1 MRKLGKKIVCYATI
15 LGMLMSYCPQ
25 QLTVNAMS
33 GEVATYTDAEVY
45 YTETEDISEEDTVE
59 ITTQESVETT
69 EVTTEALDDGD
80 ITTEIANDEV
90 KEETGSA
97 GEEAI
102 PQDGD
107 SFTINHTNLTGNQ
120 SAAEAQGNFSVS
132 MNGAVQSG
140 YSDYTSY
147 MTEHVLNV
155 DGKEIKDGDTIVP
168 SKDFALSLYF
178 KLKLADMAAN
188 GLKYYYELP
197 EHITIGDQGSEEE
210 TITLYNGDRV
220 AIGNYYI
227 KDDVMYVSF
236 PGYYDEVIAYFN
248 MDASWDVSDNSA
260 QIEVKWNNDVDTY
273 NIDICDLS
281 VVKTHTGYITNKDDN
296 GMSVGFKIKVSPN
309 SEDGTINNITLTD
322 SYSLGNLKIDENTYG
337 SDKAV
342 KVTTYNAD
350 KTVAGEPKFYNI
362 NDIINEG
369 SSVYGSFSIPGLSV
383 ETGGYFLVE
392 YVASVTEEQ
401 RMEIDASA
409 GDIKQKFINTA
420 IASYPY
426 YDTELGKEVTLST
439 SAKVESE
446 YGSNSAWIYKEQG
459 REEDTKVTS
468 SGTTI
473 VPYVVTINK
482 HRRYSLGGSI
492 VRDEIS
498 EFVGGD
504 VVYYTAWDADTR
516 VEWLNKAGSGEMN
529 QVWIFLDDAT
539 YAELNNLATT
549 SSTTAYDNL
558 RANAALKKKLM
569 DAINAEVDSSNQI
582 TDFDEDA
589 ALRYVFTTEA
599 ANNFIWITPPDDIP
613 TTYTINYQV
622 KAVKEVGSFKNSAAL
637 WYTEYD
643 AVPPG
648 PGVGWTK
655 PVKKVLN
662 ATKENYGV
670 YIGEDGNYYV
680 DYKITVGLEKGS
692 AGFDGVSV
700 RDIFPHNK
708 VVIEGQEYVVFD
720 WLAGFDGAEVNL
732 ANFNTPENIALVSSV
747 VDVSTTSTDEAVKK
761 VVDNAYSFYF
771 HEITGDGR
779 PSDFDDRDFRSGLC
793 NFDFI
798 NGYYN
803 TKINEPKKS
812 YWTYEYM
819 GILYRGAPTS
829 AGQFVAKEDLYY
841 SDKAEPIKKGT
852 TISPGSMMIWLG
864 DLPGTD
870 VGYDIDIR
878 FTMQVNPELVKYL
891 PNSPD
896 KYITNNNKAEV
907 FNAFMYNE
915 KETVNFRTDH
925 GLIHTVN
932 SPYWLSIADR
942 EPGLTKN
949 VNEGSY
955 DEAKNT
961 LEYTI
966 VVNPNNDIKAENT
979 TYEITDV
986 MGVAGLKYIK
996 SSMVIK
1002 DSADNTIY
1010 SNGKPATAYKDIIS
1024 VTMSDSASD
1033 SNDFVISL
1041 DNKGGEFTTA
1051 TGELE
1056 KLTITYKID
1065 TSTITTDT
1073 NIGNDAALVSVKTN
1087 PTTGAREVNSL
1098 GEAHVDY
1105 AIDKALDKHIKVAP
1119 NSKNDYTV
1127 SFYVD
1132 VNPNSVNAKEL
1143 ADVKVGETFTLKDTL
1158 GSELQLNINT
1168 VKIFTYQGDEY
1179 ANPVDITS
1187 KCKKAYD
1194 KDNGQM
1200 VVDIPVSDL
1209 NDKYRIEYDARVN
1222 GGSNDFIAYDNE
1234 VTIEGTKIKTDIVK
1248 DRVLLAHFNQGSDA
1262 ATYAIS
1268 LVKYDRYSI
1277 EKRLEAEFN
1286 LYKLNIDANGDESWT
1301 LLTTSQNG
1309 YDTIKTEANGQ
1320 VIIANSIYGTT
1331 PVTLIEKGGW
1341 YKLEEIDVQAGYVV
1355 SNEPTYYY
1363 VVNPNVADVETP
1375 DSIEGSFQTVIL
1387 AEKLNAAFEEYPV
1400 LYVANQR
1407 FGFDVRKLDRATAET
1422 LEGAE
1427 FTLYTDSAC
1436 TKALAKATSGADGIA
1451 SFRDL
1456 DIADLVN
1463 NEDTFK
1469 LYLKET
1475 KVPDEYQENNDVI
1488 ALTITDGWIK
1498 EAYNQDSESYTV
1510 NNKGTLSVLD
1520 VTNERLDGRLSIS
1533 KTVDIAKEPH
1543 LSKKFAFTAKI
1554 YNPDGTESTKEYPT
1568 IIKDLA
1574 GNETTGTYKSGSIFY
1589 LKHGQTMIIE
1599 EIEDK
1604 STYEVDEVRDT
1615 DYVTQVIVNDSVNR
1629 DDRTGYRDTNTA
1641 KGTIETGN
1649 IDEVEYLNKP
1659 TVKIN
1664 FTKVSVDNKGNVRE
1678 IPDGLTIEI
1687 HNLKMEKF
1695 LVATWDASKGKF
1707 IATYK
1712 AVGIEFDNS
1721 TEKGFEVT
1729 GVQAGVNETY
1739 TIYETGYEIEG
1750 MICSQSLSGSRTAK
1764 SNNGVLVVEDV
1775 RNSNSNE
1782 FEMILNNRYTDENE
1796 AAKVTLELNKSFN
1809 KDIPANTFEFALYE
1823 GKNTDDD
1830 EKVLVDTAFAEA
1842 GTGKVSFDLKF
1853 NRDAV
1858 FWYTIEEI
1866 IPENAI
1872 KQSGEYVLNGVTYDI
1887 REVYVRV
1894 NVTEDV
1900 TTGKFTT
1907 EVTYEY
1913 SDNDDSLEFIN
1924 TYNATA
1930 TWEPK
1935 ATKTLLGSALGKGDY
1950 SFVLTEYTDDTYTA
1964 VKKDDTGADIVYKAE
1979 NGDYSSVNKNAPVDF
1994 GEISYDYN
2002 VKGDVGKHYY
2012 ILKEDLSNANPYVDY
2027 DYTEY
2032 KIVVDVKDNDDG
2044 TLSVSATYNNGSSNC
2059 DSADFVNKYEASGE
2073 ITISGTKT
2081 MEYMDMDK
2089 DQFTFL
2095 VTEYVD
2101 ARRTTVK
2108 KVDGKPV
2115 VYEIGHK
2122 AATLDGTTMTAK
2134 ADFSHTITYSGNDIG
2149 THYYRVTEKIPEK
2162 AVNNVYNDVIY
2173 DNTQYNFVVEVSDN
2187 GDGTL
2192 AAISRG
2198 NDSTKLNFTNA
2209 YYDEV
2214 EVDVEI
2220 TKELLGRELVAGE
2233 FGFMVQSARFDNA
2246 TGQMDAT
2253 APPTQMFLGM
2263 NTETGTVYDNK
2274 FIFSTEDAGYTYY
2287 YYFMELPYGPTGVT
2301 PGITFDSRMFG
2312 MSVKVYFDEKG
2323 DLKADKEM
2331 MVMDMN
2337 NPQQV
2342 TPTTELKFINLYN
2355 ASGEVTF
2362 TSTKLLKNKTIK
2374 DKQFKF
2380 GIYEGDTLVSEGT
2393 NDADGNVSFEPIN
2406 YVVSSDMDGTVKSDV
2421 GEHTYT
2427 VKEIIPETAEEGYV
2441 YDETEYTIKLE
2452 VVDNLDG
2459 TLSVKPI
2466 EGISQDE
2473 DADFTYSVD
2482 YPEDKDA
2489 NFENVYESEAELS
2502 LEGIKT
2508 LEGRELK
2515 DEEFTFEA
2523 VEYKLD
2529 GENEV
2534 ATGRKA
2540 TATNDADGN
2549 ITFDKINFTL
2559 DKDTNDVGVYV
2570 YRIKEVVPED
2580 TKGVTYDTTE
2590 HKLTF
2595 AVISN
2600 DGNLEV
2606 VPGVDNKPIEFKNL
2620 YEANGEVTLEGVKNI
2635 TYLDEASGIS
2645 FEPGSFTFTVKEVNA
2660 DGTTGD
2666 SVTTGKTMA
2675 DNTIA
2680 FEPIKYTL
2688 ADVGIHK
2695 YVITEDVDN
2704 MKPGVLYKAEPVAL
2718 TVNVSDKGDGTL
2730 DMKVSYENDAAKAE
2744 FTNELTKVKIAK
2756 LDDAGKPLKGAK
2768 LQIVDS
2774 KGNVVYE
2781 YTTTEDFEMVY
2792 GLQVDET
2799 YILREIKAPKGYEKA
2814 SDIEFS
2820 LDKDGVVSV
2829 TIEGKTTEVD
2839 TITMVDKKT
2848 PTTTTEVKTGDATN
2862 VFMAMVMLLISLGGI
2877 LYIKRKK
2884 YNM

>member
-25 QLTVNAMS
+25 ELKVNAMS
-33 GEVATYTDAEVY
+33 TEVATYTDAEDY
-45 YTETEDISEEDTVE
+45 STETEDVSEDTVL
-59 ITTQESVETT
+59 ITTQESVDTT
-69 EVTTEALDDGD
+69 EVTTETVDNGD
-80 ITTEIANDEV
+80 ITTENAN
-90 KEETGSA
+90 EEITEDVDSA
-97 GEEAI
+97 GDEAI

-107 SFTINHTNLTGNQ
+107 IFTINHTNLSGNQ
-120 SAAEAQGNFSVS
+120 SAAEAQGNFTVS

-147 MTEHVLNV
+147 MTEHTLMV
-155 DGKEIKDGDTIVP
+155 DGTKINDGDTIVP

-178 KLKLADMAAN
+178 KLTLADMAAN
-188 GLKYYYELP
+188 GLKYYFELP
-197 EHITIGDQGSEEE
+197 EYITIGDQGSEEE

-281 VVKTHTGYITNKDDN
+281 VVKTHTGYITNEKDN
-296 GMSVGFKIKVSPN
+296 GMSVGFKIKVTPN

-322 SYSLGNLKIDENTYG
+322 TYSLGNLKIDEHTYG

-350 KTVAGEPKFYNI
+350 KTAAGEPKYYKI
-362 NDIINEG
+362 SDIIKEG

-383 ETGGYFLVE
+383 ETGGYFQVE

-473 VPYVVTINK
+473 IPYVVTINK

-516 VEWLNKAGSGEMN
+516 VEWLNKAGDGEAN
-529 QVWIFLDDAT
+529 QTWIFLDDAT
-539 YAELNNLATT
+539 YAELNKLATT

-558 RANAALKKKLM
+558 RANAELKKKLM

-589 ALRYVFTTEA
+589 ALRYVFTSNA

-708 VVIEGQEYVVFD
+708 VVIDGQEYVVFD
-720 WLAGFDGAEVNL
+720 WLAGFDGAEVDL

-747 VDVSTTSTDEAVKK
+747 VDVSTTSTDEAVKA

-771 HEITGDGR
+771 HEISGDGH
-779 PSDFDDRDFRSGLC
+779 PSDFDDRDFNSGLC
-793 NFDFI
+793 DFNFI

-841 SDKAEPIKKGT
+841 RDNAEPIRKGT

-907 FNAFMYNE
+907 FNSFMYNE
-915 KETVNFRTDH
+915 KEIVNFRTDH

-1024 VTMSDSASD
+1024 VTMSDNASD
-1033 SNDFVISL
+1033 SNNFVISL

-1073 NIGNDAALVSVKTN
+1073 NIGNDAALVSVKIN
-1087 PTTGAREVNSL
+1087 PDTKAREVNSL

-1105 AIDKALDKHIKVAP
+1105 AIDKALDKHIKAAP
-1119 NSKNDYTV
+1119 NKENDYTA

-1132 VNPNSVNAKEL
+1132 VNPKSANAEKL
-1143 ADVKVGETFTLKDTL
+1143 AEVKVGETFRLKDTL

-1168 VKIFTYQGDEY
+1168 VKVYTYQGEHYVD
-1179 ANPVDITS
+1179 PVDITS
-1187 KCKKAYD
+1187 NCKKAYD

-1209 NDKYRIEYDARVN
+1209 NDKYRIVYDARIN
-1222 GGSNDFIAYDNE
+1222 GGSNDFVAYDNE

-1277 EKRLEAEFN
+1277 EKRVEAEFN
-1286 LYKLNIDANGDESWT
+1286 LYELNINANGGESWK
-1301 LLTTSQNG
+1301 LLTTNENG
-1309 YDTIKTEANGQ
+1309 YDTIKTDTNGQ
-1320 VIIANSIYGTT
+1320 VIIKNDVVNTT
-1331 PVTLIEKGGW
+1331 PVTLIKKGGW
-1341 YKLEEIDVQAGYVV
+1341 YKLEEIDAQAGYVV

-1363 VVNPNVADVETP
+1363 VVDPNVADVETP
-1375 DSIEGSFQTVIL
+1375 ESIEGGFQTVIL

-1400 LYVANQR
+1400 LYVSNQR
-1407 FGFDVRKLDRATAET
+1407 FGFDVRKLDRATAEK

-1436 TKALAKATSGADGIA
+1436 TNVLAEATSGADGIA

-1533 KTVDIAKEPH
+1533 KTVDLAKEPH

-1574 GNETTGTYKSGSIFY
+1574 GNEKAGTYKSGAIFN

-1599 EIEDK
+1599 EIEDGC
-1604 STYEVDEVRDT
+1604 TYQVTEVRDNE
-1615 DYVTQVIVNDSVNR
+1615 YVTNVRVNDSVNR
-1629 DDRTGYRDTNTA
+1629 DDSTSYTDTNTA
-1641 KGTIETGN
+1641 EGTIETGN
-1649 IDEVEYLNKP
+1649 IDEVQYLNKP
-1659 TVKIN
+1659 TVKIK

-1695 LVATWDASKGKF
+1695 LVATWDATKEKF
-1707 IATYK
+1707 VATYK
-1712 AVGIEFDNS
+1712 AVGIDFDNS

-1729 GVQAGVNETY
+1729 GIQAGVNETY

-1750 MICSQSLSGSRTAK
+1750 MICSQSLSGSRTAY
-1764 SNNGVLVVEDV
+1764 SNNGVLVVKNV
-1775 RNSNSNE
+1775 QTSNSNV
-1782 FEMILNNRYTDENE
+1782 FEMILNNRYTDES
-1796 AAKVTLELNKSFN
+1796 AAANVTLEFNKSFN
-1809 KDIPANTFEFALYE
+1809 KDIPADTFEFGLYE
-1823 GKNTDDD
+1823 GKYPGYG
-1830 EKVLVDTAFAEA
+1830 EKVLLDKAFAEA

-1858 FWYTIEEI
+1858 YWYTIEEI
-1866 IPENAI
+1866 IPENAR
-1872 KQSGEYVLNGVTYDI
+1872 KESGKYVYNGVTYDT
-1887 REVYVRV
+1887 RRVYVKV

-1900 TTGKFTT
+1900 TTGEFSAV
-1907 EVTYEY
+1907 VTYEY
-1913 SDNDDSLEFIN
+1913 PDNNDSLEFTN
-1924 TYNATA
+1924 TYNATT
-1930 TWEPK
+1930 TWKPE
-1935 ATKTLLGSALGKGDY
+1935 ATKKLLGSIPGKGDY
-1950 SFVLTEYTDDTYTA
+1950 SFVLTEYIDDTYTA
-1964 VKKDDTGADIVYKAE
+1964 VKKDDTGAEIVYNAK
-1979 NGDYSSVNKNAPVDF
+1979 NGDYSRVNKNAPVDF
-1994 GEISYDYN
+1994 DEISYDYTE
-2002 VKGDVGKHYY
+2002 GDVGKHYY
-2012 ILKEDLSNANPYVDY
+2012 ILKEDLTNANPYVDY

-2032 KIVVDVKDNDDG
+2032 KIVVDVVDNEDG
-2044 TLSVSATYNNGSSNC
+2044 TLSATATYNNGSSDC
-2059 DSADFVNKYEASGE
+2059 ESAEFVNKYEASGE
-2073 ITISGTKT
+2073 ITLSGTKT
-2081 MEYMDMDK
+2081 MEYRDMDK

-2101 ARRTTVK
+2101 AQRTVVK

-2115 VYEIGHK
+2115 VYEIGHD
-2122 AATLDGTTMTAK
+2122 AATLDSTTMTAK
-2134 ADFSHTITYSGNDIG
+2134 ADFSHTIKYSGNDIG
-2149 THYYRVTEKIPEK
+2149 THYYRVTEKIPED
-2162 AVNNVYNDVIY
+2162 AVDNVYNGVIY
-2173 DNTQYNFVVEVSDN
+2173 DDTEYNFVVEVTDN

-2192 AAISRG
+2192 DAISRG
-2198 NDSTKLNFTNA
+2198 KDSTQLNFTNT

-2233 FGFMVQSARFDNA
+2233 FAFFLQVVMTDNV
-2246 TGQMDAT
+2246 TGQVVSVS
-2253 APPTQMFLGM
+2253 PQGYLGM
-2263 NTETGTVYDNK
+2263 NTATGIVFDDT
-2274 FIFSTEDAGYTYY
+2274 FIFTSKESGYTYY
-2287 YYFMELPYGPTGVT
+2287 YYFYEYPYGPTGVT
-2301 PGITFDSRMFG
+2301 PGVTFDTRLLT

-2337 NPQQV
+2337 NPQQM

-2393 NDADGNVSFEPIN
+2393 NDADGNVSFDPIN
-2406 YVVSSDMDGTVKSDV
+2406 YVVSSDMDGTVNSDV
-2421 GEHTYT
+2421 GEHTYI
-2427 VKEIIPETAEEGYV
+2427 VKEIIPDTVEEGYV
-2441 YDETEYTIKLE
+2441 YDDTEYTIKLE

-2459 TLSVKPI
+2459 TLSIKPV
-2466 EGISQDE
+2466 EGISE
-2473 DADFTYSVD
+2473 DTSANFTYSVD
-2482 YPEDKDA
+2482 YPVDKDA
-2489 NFENVYESEAELS
+2489 NFENVYESEAELTLEGAKS
-2502 LEGIKT
+2502 LEG
-2508 LEGRELK
+2508 RALK
-2515 DEEFTFEA
+2515 DKEFTFEA

-2540 TATNDADGN
+2540 TGTNDANGN
-2549 ITFDKINFTL
+2549 ITFDKLDFVL

-2600 DGNLEV
+2600 DGDLEV

-2620 YEANGEVTLEGVKNI
+2620 YEADGEVTLDGVKNI
-2635 TYLDEASGIS
+2635 TYLDEASGIT
-2645 FEPGSFTFTVKEVNA
+2645 FEPGAFIFTVKEIKA
-2660 DGTTGD
+2660 DGTTGEA
-2666 SVTTGKTMA
+2666 VTTGKTLA
-2675 DNTIA
+2675 DNTIQ

-2688 ADVGIHK
+2688 ADVGNHK

-2718 TVNVSDKGDGTL
+2718 TVEVSDNGDGTL
-2730 DMKVSYENDAAKAE
+2730 DVKISYENDATKAE

-2756 LDDAGKPLKGAK
+2756 VDEAGKPLKGAK
-2768 LQIVDS
+2768 LQILDS

-2781 YTTTEDFEMVY
+2781 YTTSEELETIY
-2792 GLQVDET
+2792 GLSVEEK
-2799 YILREIKAPKGYEKA
+2799 YILREVSAPKGYDKA
-2814 SDIEFS
+2814 SDMEFS
-2820 LDKDGVVSV
+2820 LDKDGVVTV

-2839 TITMVDKKT
+2839 TVIMVDKKT
-2848 PTTTTEVKTGDATN
+2848 TTTTTEVKTGDTSN
-2862 VFMAMVMLLISLGGI
+2862 VFPAMIMLLMSLGGI
-2877 LYIKRKK
+2877 LYIRRRKK